1 MNVISEASGV
11 SQSLFRA
18 PHDGIAELVDSLLV
32 ACLKHDLEIVWSPDQ
47 CRVRSHAREWERV
60 GDLPV
65 RKSVFRA
72 LLARIAAKC
81 KEFEADAVSPCG
93 GRGTLCLGEN
103 PVTRFHAV
111 MVNTPDEQRL
121 ELRILP
127 V

>member
-11 SQSLFRA
+11 IQSLFRA
-18 PHDGIAELVDSLLV
+18 PHDGIAELVDSLLD
-32 ACLKHDLEIVWSPDQ
+32 ACLKHDLEIDWSPDQ
-47 CRVRSHAREWERV
+47 CRVRSHAGEWEQV

-81 KEFEADAVSPCG
+81 KEFEADSVSPYG

-103 PVTRFHAV
+103 PVAHFQAV
-111 MVNTPDEQRL
+111 MVNPATEQRL